1 MKFAIAFAVIATV
14 ATIGASAFETNAYRL
29 SRGLPPK
36 APVKRATPASRMFN
50 LLLFCIPL
58 LVLICS
64 LYTGARRGKPSG
76 TPAESESN
84 YSGQCSTGTQHCC
97 NSVQKAGD
105 AQSTGLLG
113 ALGLNLDPNVLVGSN
128 CSPLTGVGI
137 SSNSWCVNLYPDNC
151 NTVID
156 CLRA

>member
-36 APVKRATPASRMFN
+36 APVKRATPASR
-50 LLLFCIPL
+50 
-58 LVLICS
+58 
-64 LYTGARRGKPSG
+64 ARRGKPSG

-128 CSPLTGVGI
+128 CSPLSGVGI
-137 SSNSWCVNLYPDNC
+137 SSNSCSQQPVCCNDNHFNGLIVVGC
-151 NTVID
+151 TPINIS
-156 CLRA
+156 L